1 VSAST
6 AIYLAAALGLIVGLL
21 IGAEIGR
28 VIYNRKMDE
37 IGEQVD
43 AMRRLLEM
51 TGAPGDSSE
60 VWDTSRS
67 PTSGA
72 TKTTGRDRP

>member
-6 AIYLAAALGLIVGLL
+6 AIYLAAALGLIVGAM
-21 IGAEIGR
+21 IAAEVGR

-37 IGEQVD
+37 IQEHVN
-43 AMRRLLEM
+43 AMRDERS
-51 TGAPGDSSE
+51 GAPNDSSE

-72 TKTTGRDRP
+72 TKTTGRRRL